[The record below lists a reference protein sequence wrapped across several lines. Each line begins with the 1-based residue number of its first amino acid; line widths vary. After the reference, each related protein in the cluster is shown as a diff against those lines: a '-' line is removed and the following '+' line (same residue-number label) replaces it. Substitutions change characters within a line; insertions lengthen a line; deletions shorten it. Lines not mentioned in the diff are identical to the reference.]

1 MTLLNGFN
9 PRLRSAL
16 VAKTAQAY
24 VPAALAAD
32 ATTQWPIFY
41 AEKACRILRVS
52 IIPQAAITGADTDS
66 MTLNVVDKALVGVGT
81 TVLGTKAYT
90 SGVNV
95 IAFNDDTLVAET
107 AAKTVAAGAV
117 VNLER
122 AKVGTGLAMPQ
133 LLVVVTYELIGQ

>member
-1 MTLLNGFN
+1 MTLLSGFN

-16 VAKTAQAY
+16 VAKTAQTY
-24 VPAALAAD
+24 VPAAAAAD

-41 AEKACRILRVS
+41 AEKGCRILRVA
-52 IIPQAAITGADTDS
+52 IVPQAAITGADTNS
-66 MTLNVVDKALVGVGT
+66 MTLTVVDKALVGVCT
-81 TVLGTKAYT
+81 TVLGSKAYT
-90 SGVNV
+90 AGVNV
-95 IAFNDDTLVAET
+95 IAFDDDTLVAET

-133 LLVVVTYELIGQ
+133 LLVTVTYELSGQ